1 MVALW
6 KADVIHSKGYVACKR
21 DFKERG
27 NCTQKGDSTG
37 SSFPP
42 PPRSGPRRVPQCR
55 GVPAVTPGPAVAPHP
70 TATPPHHSPNRFL
83 PSLSQHCGNGA
94 PGAPNAP
101 EEEGAAAVLWHTEPT
116 AHAGAQHPHSPT
128 AASSDR
134 TSLEPHRGDGKMK
147 VSPHGSAHS
156 SQRTVLWAVKEN
168 GTHLGQAAAGCI

>member
-42 PPRSGPRRVPQCR
+42 PAQER
-55 GVPAVTPGPAVAPHP
+55 PAPGPAVPRGSSSNAGSRSGTASHGHP
-70 TATPPHHSPNRFL
+70 PPPQPKPFS
-83 PSLSQHCGNGA
+83 SQSVPALRERSTGSSQRPRGGRSSCS
-94 PGAPNAP
+94 
-101 EEEGAAAVLWHTEPT
+101 AV
-116 AHAGAQHPHSPT
+116 AQHPHSPA

-147 VSPHGSAHS
+147 VSPHGSARS

>member
-101 EEEGAAAVLWHTEPT
+101 EEEGAAAVLWHSTHT
-116 AHAGAQHPHSPT
+116 APRQRPLTALLWSPT
-128 AASSDR
+128 EVTGR
-134 TSLEPHRGDGKMK
+134 
-147 VSPHGSAHS
+147 
-156 SQRTVLWAVKEN
+156 
-168 GTHLGQAAAGCI
+168 